1 MSKTYSYDIIIAG
14 AGASG
19 LSLVWYLLKSEI
31 LRDKQILLLDLS
43 LQPADD
49 KTWCFWDDAI
59 LPQKDLIFH
68 TWDTL
73 QVRAFND
80 VFTENLSRYRY
91 HCMRSLDY
99 SRSILDMARTHNSI
113 TMLEAEI
120 EGFDSAEECAIV
132 HTNKGSFSAAWIFQ
146 SALKPKELDSQR
158 VDISLNQHFMGLEIE
173 SKKPVFDPD
182 KVVLM
187 DFDTS
192 QKHGVTFFYV
202 LPFSKTNALVEFTLF
217 SEEVLSK
224 DEYAAGI
231 KLYLK
236 DRYGLGDEDYT
247 VNRTEIG
254 AIPMEDRRYPAWYI
268 NRVLNMGTV
277 GGITKPSTGYT
288 FTRIHRH
295 CNSIV
300 KDLEKEN
307 TPTVSNRS
315 VYRFRIYDILLLY
328 LLKTDPA
335 VSKKIFHDL
344 FKRNSFDRVL
354 QFLEEDT
361 HLGQELSIM
370 ASLPSVP
377 FLKAIL
383 KMKHRIF
390 TGA

>member
-1 MSKTYSYDIIIAG
+1 MSKTSSFDIIIAG

-19 LSLVWYLLKSEI
+19 LSLVWYLLQSEI

-43 LQPADD
+43 LEPADD
-49 KTWCFWDDAI
+49 KTWCFWEDAI

-68 TWDTL
+68 TWETL
-73 QVRAFND
+73 QVRAFDD
-80 VFTENLSRYRY
+80 VITETLSQYRY

-99 SRSILDMARTHNSI
+99 SRSILDMARSHNSI

-120 EGFDSAEECAIV
+120 EGFDSDEEYAIV
-132 HTNKGSFSAAWIFQ
+132 HTKKGSFSADWIFQ
-146 SALKPKELDSQR
+146 SALKPKGFYSQR
-158 VDISLNQHFMGLEIE
+158 VDISLKQHFMGLEIE
-173 SKKPVFDPD
+173 TKKPVFDPD

-192 QKHGVTFFYV
+192 QKQGITFFYI

-217 SEEVLSK
+217 SEKVLSK

-231 KLYLK
+231 TLYLQN
-236 DRYGLGDEDYT
+236 RYGLGVENYT

-254 AIPMEDRRYPAWYI
+254 AIPMEDRRYPAWYTT
-268 NRVLNMGTV
+268 RVLNIGTA
-277 GGITKPSTGYT
+277 GGLTKPSTGYT

-295 CNSIV
+295 CKSIV
-300 KDLEKEN
+300 KDLEKGI
-307 TPTVSNRS
+307 TPSVTNRS
-315 VYRFRIYDILLLY
+315 EYRFRVYDIMFLY
-328 LLKTDPA
+328 LLKTDPS
-335 VSKKIFHDL
+335 VSKKIFHNL

-361 HLGQELSIM
+361 HPGQELSIM

-377 FLKAIL
+377 FLKAIY